1 LVVDGML
8 EVGKLERI
16 WFGNRGK
23 GRGLV
28 DEEGSG
34 LGFMDGGG
42 AGGCGRKWSGERRW
56 KGWWMWKE
64 VVSCLMDAEQM
75 VDVEGSGLVVDRRRR
90 G

>member
-1 LVVDGML
+1 MVNGTL

-34 LGFMDGGG
+34 LGLMEERT
-42 AGGCGRKWSGERRW
+42 AGGYGRKWSG
-56 KGWWMWKE
+56 G
-64 VVSCLMDAEQM
+64 
-75 VDVEGSGLVVDRRRR
+75 
-90 G
+90 